1 MAGDEL
7 RDGRCDMYPL
17 FEGLDVDDCGTGL
30 LVWGLDV
37 GDESPLEAGA
47 EAALETADSLRRA
60 VAGENQLTAGGVQ
73 IVESV
78 EELFLRA
85 LLVGQELD
93 VIYEE
98 GVGGTVSV
106 AEIVLFPLA
115 DGGDELVG
123 ELLAGGVDDAPLPVS
138 TVVSDG
144 VEEVSLS

>member
-17 FEGLDVDDCGTGL
+17 FKGLDVDDCGTGL

-37 GDESPLEAGA
+37 GDEPPLEAGA
-47 EAALETADSLRRA
+47 EAALEAADSLRRA

-106 AEIVLFPLA
+106 AEIVLFSLG
-115 DGGDELVG
+115 DGGDEIVG